1 MKRYGSIYKITNKVT
16 GKEYV
21 GQTTRSLISRFNS
34 HLTEKRNR
42 HISNSIR
49 QYGKENFEFVEIFVA
64 FDKEE
69 LNNAEIFFVQH
80 YNTLYPNGY
89 NHRAGGN
96 QNGICSDEL
105 KKKISAAKV
114 GKPNLKRRGELRS
127 KEQRLSIS
135 RTLGGQNII
144 AINLKTNEIKV
155 YETAHATKKDGHNPS
170 NVVQI
175 CKRASYRTHSKGW
188 AFMYESE
195 YANQSGSSKG
205 NTSEHAQRL
214 GFEPALAE

>member
-1 MKRYGSIYKITNKVT
+1 MT
-16 GKEYV
+16 GKEYI
-21 GQTTRSLISRFNS
+21 GQTTQSLTSRFNG
-34 HLTEKRNR
+34 HLSEKRNR

-49 QYGKENFEFVEIFVA
+49 QYGKENFDFVEIFIA

-105 KKKISAAKV
+105 KKKISAAKT
-114 GKPNLKRRGELRS
+114 GKPNLKRKGEVRS
-127 KEQRLSIS
+127 QKQRLEIS

-144 AINLKTNEIKV
+144 AINLQTKEIKV

-170 NVVQI
+170 NIVQI
-175 CKRASYRTHSKGW
+175 CKKSSGRTISKGW
-188 AFMYESE
+188 TFMYESE

>member
-1 MKRYGSIYKITNKVT
+1 MT
-16 GKEYV
+16 GKEYI
-21 GQTTRSLISRFNS
+21 GQTTQSLTSRFNG
-34 HLTEKRNR
+34 HLSEKRNR

-49 QYGKENFEFVEIFVA
+49 QYGKENFDFVEIFIA

-105 KKKISAAKV
+105 KKKISAAKT
-114 GKPNLKRRGELRS
+114 GKPNLKRKGEVRS
-127 KEQRLSIS
+127 QKQRLEIS

-144 AINLKTNEIKV
+144 AINLQTKEIKV

-175 CKRASYRTHSKGW
+175 CKKSSGRTISKGW
-188 AFMYESE
+188 TFMYESE